1 MAHMATW
8 TANHGSYDP
17 WLVFLSVIVAAAASF
32 VALTLAERVTANGG
46 IARYIWL
53 LGGAI
58 TLGCG
63 IWSMHFTGMLAFHL
77 AIPISYD
84 VTTVALS
91 LFAAVVASLIALV
104 LVSRPDL
111 PVLHWLLGG
120 ALMGGGVVA
129 MHYTGMAAMRMQA
142 MIDWNP
148 IIVGLSVVIAVV
160 VSLVAIWLVFHLR
173 APTPGRL
180 DWRRPVAAV
189 VMGIAIAGMHYTG
202 MAAADFSPMAMPGQS
217 TNVVDAS
224 HLGGWALAAITV
236 LVLGLALGVA
246 LLDRRFSSA
255 DQALAESRVHMR
267 TVVANAPVFL
277 FALDPD
283 GTITLAEGRGID
295 SATYLGRSVFEAF
308 ADAPDIMASAR
319 RALTGA
325 EHTAVSNLR
334 GRVYEIRWT
343 PMIEA
348 DGAPVGATA
357 VATDI
362 SERHQA
368 EAELQHRAFHDALTD
383 LPNRALLQEFLERS
397 LLAAAREH
405 GSMSLA
411 VMDLN
416 RFKDINDTLG
426 HHVGDELL
434 RQVAAR
440 VRQAL
445 RASDFVARLG
455 GDEFALLLG
464 GANNA
469 MAIQIMQRVLE
480 SLAAPFNVEG
490 HVLDTGASIGLAAYP
505 AHGTDAATLMRHADV
520 AMYVAKRAGSG
531 YAVYDPAHDQHSSV
545 RLTLMGDLRQ
555 AINDDQLAV
564 HYQPKIDLA
573 TMRLG
578 RVEAL
583 VRWNHPTMG
592 QIAPDRFIPLAEQ
605 TGLITPLTR
614 WVLETALR
622 QVAAWRQG
630 GLDLGVAVNLSMR
643 ALHDPTLPETVD
655 WLLRRHAVTPTDLT
669 LEVTESSLMADPA
682 TASSVLEKL
691 QELGCHISIDDFGTG
706 YSSLAYI
713 KHLPVNEIKIDKSF
727 VLGMGTDDRDRAI
740 VRSVSDLGH
749 NLGLRV
755 VAEGVETAESLDT
768 LRALGCDVVQGYF
781 VSRPLPAGELEA
793 WLRTTPWG
801 AEHQRTRK
809 LV

>member
-1 MAHMATW
+1 
-8 TANHGSYDP
+8 
-17 WLVFLSVIVAAAASF
+17 
-32 VALTLAERVTANGG
+32 
-46 IARYIWL
+46 
-53 LGGAI
+53 
-58 TLGCG
+58 
-63 IWSMHFTGMLAFHL
+63 
-77 AIPISYD
+77 
-84 VTTVALS
+84 
-91 LFAAVVASLIALV
+91 
-104 LVSRPDL
+104 
-111 PVLHWLLGG
+111 
-120 ALMGGGVVA
+120 
-129 MHYTGMAAMRMQA
+129 
-142 MIDWNP
+142 
-148 IIVGLSVVIAVV
+148 
-160 VSLVAIWLVFHLR
+160 
-173 APTPGRL
+173 
-180 DWRRPVAAV
+180 
-189 VMGIAIAGMHYTG
+189 
-202 MAAADFSPMAMPGQS
+202 
-217 TNVVDAS
+217 
-224 HLGGWALAAITV
+224 
-236 LVLGLALGVA
+236 
-246 LLDRRFSSA
+246 
-255 DQALAESRVHMR
+255 
-267 TVVANAPVFL
+267 
-277 FALDPD
+277 
-283 GTITLAEGRGID
+283 
-295 SATYLGRSVFEAF
+295 
-308 ADAPDIMASAR
+308 
-319 RALTGA
+319 
-325 EHTAVSNLR
+325 
-334 GRVYEIRWT
+334 
-343 PMIEA
+343 
-348 DGAPVGATA
+348 
-357 VATDI
+357 
-362 SERHQA
+362 
-368 EAELQHRAFHDALTD
+368 
-383 LPNRALLQEFLERS
+383 
-397 LLAAAREH
+397 
-405 GSMSLA
+405 
-411 VMDLN
+411 
-416 RFKDINDTLG
+416 
-426 HHVGDELL
+426 
-434 RQVAAR
+434 
-440 VRQAL
+440 
-445 RASDFVARLG
+445 
-455 GDEFALLLG
+455 
-464 GANNA
+464 
-469 MAIQIMQRVLE
+469 
-480 SLAAPFNVEG
+480 
-490 HVLDTGASIGLAAYP
+490 
-505 AHGTDAATLMRHADV
+505 
-520 AMYVAKRAGSG
+520 
-531 YAVYDPAHDQHSSV
+531 
-545 RLTLMGDLRQ
+545 MGDLRQ